1 VPVLDTSV
9 RPRVRRLLRYLEQFK
24 GDFSH
29 RLHNVSLRRYLQ
41 GILGDSPRKSMQAM
55 LARVT
60 DPGHYQA
67 LQHFITHATWDPQPV
82 WRRVL
87 ELLPVRAGL
96 LVIDDTSFPKQG
108 RHSVGVARQY
118 CGALGKIANCQVAT
132 TTLLWAKGRAWML
145 GAALYLPK
153 EWTRDRARCERG
165 YVPETLRFQEKWRLA
180 LTLLRR
186 ARAAGLTLTGVLADA
201 AYGDVTVFREALH
214 RLQLPY
220 ALGISSHLTVF
231 RGTPRVAP
239 PASATR
245 RGRPPTRFEL
255 LDEVT
260 PIAVSTLAATL
271 PARAWRRVTWHHEH
285 QVTRWTA
292 EFAAVRITP
301 AHGWQRGRLLPEIW
315 LLAQRPVGRL
325 KIAKYFFIHLPARTT
340 LTRLVWLA
348 HQRWAI
354 EQQYQHLKDELGL
367 DHFEGRS
374 YPGWNRHVVLTA
386 VAYTFL
392 QQERRHTR
400 GRPLT
405 FPAAR
410 ALVCEI
416 FTALY
421 FAANPKQIDYI
432 LQLRGMLP
440 LRI

>member
-1 VPVLDTSV
+1 VIDSSA

-24 GDFSH
+24 GCFSQ
-29 RLHNVSLRRYLQ
+29 RLQDVSLRRYLQ
-41 GILGDSPRKSMQAM
+41 GLLGDSPRKSMQAM
-55 LARVT
+55 LTRVT

-67 LQHFITHATWDPQPV
+67 FQHFITHATWEVQPV
-82 WRRVL
+82 WGRL
-87 ELLPVRAGL
+87 LQLLPSREGL

-108 RHSVGVARQY
+108 KHSVGVARQY
-118 CGALGKIANCQVAT
+118 CGALGKISNCQVAT
-132 TTLLWAKGRAWML
+132 TALLWAKGRAWML
-145 GAALYLPK
+145 GATLYLPQ
-153 EWTRDRARCERG
+153 EWTRDLARRARV
-165 YVPETLRFQEKWRLA
+165 YVPETVRFQEKWRLA

-186 ARAAGLTLTGVLADA
+186 ARAAGLTFTGVLADA

-214 RLQLPY
+214 RLNLPY
-220 ALGISSHLTVF
+220 AVGVSSHLTVF

-239 PASATR
+239 PVSAIR
-245 RGRPPTRFEL
+245 RGRPPTRFQL
-255 LDEVT
+255 IDDIT

-271 PARAWRRVTWHHEH
+271 PARAWRRITWHNEH

-292 EFAAVRITP
+292 EFAAIRVTP
-301 AHGWQRGRLLPEIW
+301 AHAWRRGRLLPEIW
-315 LLAQRPVGRL
+315 LLAQRPVGSS
-325 KIAKYFFIHLPARTT
+325 KIVKYFFVHLPARTA
-340 LTRLVWLA
+340 LKRLVWLA

-374 YPGWNRHVVLTA
+374 YPGWQRHVVLTA

-392 QQERRHTR
+392 QAERRHTR

-405 FPAAR
+405 FPAVR